1 MSLSSGAAIIDWSG
15 WVELESSGAS
25 VAHGVMSAA
34 ASTECTSANH
44 EDAPLVEFGAAV
56 TFGTAPTAGKSVS
69 AHYKP
74 NTVDGTEG
82 HDAAAP
88 TATYPR
94 LLGLPDVLA
103 ATTSE
108 QYLHFGI
115 VALPTKEFDI
125 YLLNG
130 DDTNSMTWKLYM
142 RPVSAKPKA

>member
-1 MSLSSGAAIIDWSG
+1 MSLSSGAAIIDWSS
-15 WVELESSGAS
+15 WVELEGSGAS
-25 VAHGVMSAA
+25 VAAGAMSAA
-34 ASTECTSANH
+34 ASNECTSSNH
-44 EDAPLVEFGAAV
+44 EDAVLVELAAAV
-56 TFGTAPTAGKSVS
+56 TFGTAPTAGNAVS

-74 NTVDGTEG
+74 NTVDGTAG

-94 LLGLPDVLA
+94 LLGSQAVLA
-103 ATTSE
+103 ATTST

-115 VALPTKEFDI
+115 TAIPTKEFDI

-130 DDTNSMTWKLYM
+130 DGTNSMTWKLYM